1 MRTSPRRWRARLVA
15 GLKQLPG
22 VVSVR
27 GAGLLLAAQLEA
39 PVARDVAAL
48 ALERGLLVNAV
59 RPDAIRVAPPLLV
72 GDDEI
77 DTALGILAGALG
89 EVRAGTNGRSG

>member
-1 MRTSPRRWRARLVA
+1 M
-15 GLKQLPG
+15 PG